1 MHCKRKNSNILSF
14 PRLAISRVRLALRAM
29 LPSSRFA
36 IAGFSLVCVTLA
48 TVTVISPKLVA
59 AKEDNR
65 LAKASIELPIVKS
78 AALGIDMNVPWS
90 KPVKIEDPFEGSSV
104 GIFDRH
110 SFYKNFLNIRSRF
123 ETISLWRQNS
133 IRLLLS
139 YRQRDCFS
147 GYGLLPYTKISG
159 TGCLGARNTIK
170 VTNLYIKLGEK
181 VFRLEGNNNTFAL
194 TPELA
199 TALKN
204 SPTENLDIRLVAE
217 SGEAIDSE
225 IGKKTVE
232 AWKNVF

>member
-1 MHCKRKNSNILSF
+1 MHCKRKNSDILSF
-14 PRLAISRVRLALRAM
+14 ARL
-29 LPSSRFA
+29 A

-48 TVTVISPKLVA
+48 TITVVSPKLVA

-65 LAKASIELPIVKS
+65 LAKASTELPIVKS

-90 KPVKIEDPFEGSSV
+90 KPVKIEDPFEGNSI

-110 SFYKNFLNIRSRF
+110 SFYKNFLNVSSKF
-123 ETISLWRQNS
+123 EAISLWRQNS
-133 IRLLLS
+133 VRILLS
-139 YRQRDCFS
+139 YRERDCFS
-147 GYGLLPYTKISG
+147 GYGLYPYSKISG
-159 TGCLGARNTIK
+159 TGCLGAKNTVK

-181 VFRLEGNNNTFAL
+181 VFRLEGNNNTFDL

-204 SPTENLDIRLVAE
+204 SPAENVDIRLVAE

-232 AWKNVF
+232 AWKNIF